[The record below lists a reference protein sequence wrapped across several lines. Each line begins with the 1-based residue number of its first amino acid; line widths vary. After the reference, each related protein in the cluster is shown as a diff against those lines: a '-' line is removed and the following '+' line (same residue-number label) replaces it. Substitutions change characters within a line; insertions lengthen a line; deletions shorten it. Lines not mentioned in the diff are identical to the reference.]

1 MNHRLNPHPILW
13 PKNTQDTLS
22 SWKKKI
28 PAPSQHIKPALCGA
42 PKKTRFKAYAG
53 TRKSHASRTPFFPL
67 MSNYGHKMKWKFLI
81 VWWSK
86 ARWAMRNSWIAS
98 HRTAWWLGVPIVV
111 GNQSRGV
118 FNVWVQ
124 TKLWLSHD
132 YFILVFPSC
141 YWCKSPWCS

>member
-13 PKNTQDTLS
+13 PENTQDTLS
-22 SWKKKI
+22 SWKKNNF
-28 PAPSQHIKPALCGA
+28 PAPSHTLNQPCLG
-42 PKKTRFKAYAG
+42 PKKQRGLKPTRV
-53 TRKSHASRTPFFPL
+53 PENPMLQEPL
-67 MSNYGHKMKWKFLI
+67 SFHWCQTMAIKWSENFWLFDGPRPGEPWEI
-81 VWWSK
+81 PG
-86 ARWAMRNSWIAS
+86 S